1 MDIINDNEA
10 KLYKH
15 FLTSSLGSAMVMS
28 IYTMADAV
36 AIGKGVGPLGL
47 SALNI
52 TTPLLCVLISS
63 GLLFGIGGASLM
75 SIQYGQRQTEKGN
88 RIFTSSCIGIL
99 IFTAIYWVIYGVF
112 MDRLISILG

>member
-36 AIGKGVGPLGL
+36 MRTHKLR
-47 SALNI
+47 SAFRHRRCI
-52 TTPLLCVLISS
+52 ADEHTIRT
-63 GLLFGIGGASLM
+63 G
-75 SIQYGQRQTEKGN
+75 TN
-88 RIFTSSCIGIL
+88 RK
-99 IFTAIYWVIYGVF
+99 
-112 MDRLISILG
+112 R